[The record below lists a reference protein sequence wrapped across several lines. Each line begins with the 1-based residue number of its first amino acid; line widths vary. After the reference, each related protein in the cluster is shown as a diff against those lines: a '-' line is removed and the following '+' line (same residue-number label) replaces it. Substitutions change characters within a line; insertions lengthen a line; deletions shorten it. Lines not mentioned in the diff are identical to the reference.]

1 MPRVVR
7 LAVMNIIFYLTLLVA
22 SCGYALWRGDRDA
35 RVAAIVCIVATGLT
49 VVLLTPGPGRYQ
61 MVESGAMIVDF
72 ATLTAFVTLAMT
84 SRRFW
89 PLWVAGL
96 QLTAST
102 AHALKLVDA
111 SLVPLAYA
119 AAERFWSYPIL
130 LIIAIGAYRAHRRR
144 TGGAPAHC
152 EA

>member
-1 MPRVVR
+1 
-7 LAVMNIIFYLTLLVA
+7 
-22 SCGYALWRGDRDA
+22 
-35 RVAAIVCIVATGLT
+35 
-49 VVLLTPGPGRYQ
+49 
-61 MVESGAMIVDF
+61 MVESGAMIVDL
-72 ATLTAFVTLAMT
+72 ATLTAFVTLALT

-111 SLVPLAYA
+111 SLVPFAYA

-130 LIIAIGAYRAHRRR
+130 LIIALGAFRAHRRER
-144 TGGAPAHC
+144 RAGDPCDA
-152 EA
+152 

>member
-1 MPRVVR
+1 
-7 LAVMNIIFYLTLLVA
+7 MNVYFYLALLAA

-35 RVAAIVCIVATGLT
+35 RVAAVVCIVATALT
-49 VVLLTPGPGRYQ
+49 VLMLTPGPGRYQ
-61 MVESGAMIVDF
+61 FIESGAMIVDL
-72 ATLTAFVTLAMT
+72 ATLAAFVTLALF

-102 AHALKLVDA
+102 AHALKLADA
-111 SLVPLAYA
+111 SLLPLAYA

-130 LIIAIGAYRAHRRR
+130 LLIAIGAFRAHRRER
-144 TGGAPAHC
+144 KAFAALSPGLAEPRPRL
-152 EA
+152 

>member
-1 MPRVVR
+1 
-7 LAVMNIIFYLTLLVA
+7 MNVYFYLALLTA

-35 RVAAIVCIVATGLT
+35 RVAAIVCIVATALT
-49 VVLLTPGPGRYQ
+49 VLLLTPGRERYQ
-61 MVESGAMIVDF
+61 LVESGALIVDL
-72 ATLTAFVTLAMT
+72 ATLAAFVTLALT

-111 SLVPLAYA
+111 SLLPIAYA

-130 LIIAIGAYRAHRRR
+130 LIIAIGAFRAHRRER
-144 TGGAPAHC
+144 RARSLRDA
-152 EA
+152 

>member
-1 MPRVVR
+1 
-7 LAVMNIIFYLTLLVA
+7 MNVFFYLALLAA

-35 RVAAIVCIVATGLT
+35 RVAAVVCIVATGLT
-49 VVLLTPGPGRYQ
+49 VLLLTPGPGRYQ
-61 MVESGAMIVDF
+61 LVERGAMAVDL
-72 ATLTAFVTLAMT
+72 ATLAAFVTLALR

-102 AHALKLVDA
+102 AHALKLFDA
-111 SLVPLAYA
+111 SLLPIAYA

-130 LIIAIGAYRAHRRR
+130 LIIAIGAFRAHRRER
-144 TGGAPAHC
+144 RAAV
-152 EA
+152 ALQDR

>member
-1 MPRVVR
+1 
-7 LAVMNIIFYLTLLVA
+7 MNVIFYLALLTA

-35 RVAAIVCIVATGLT
+35 RVAAIVCVVATALT
-49 VVLLTPGPGRYQ
+49 VLVLTPGPGRYEA
-61 MVESGAMIVDF
+61 VEGGAMIVDL
-72 ATLTAFVTLAMT
+72 ATLAAFVTLALF
-84 SRRFW
+84 SNRFW

-96 QLTAST
+96 QLTASA

-130 LIIAIGAYRAHRRR
+130 LIIAIGAFRAHRRANR
-144 TGGAPAHC
+144 MALGRREP
-152 EA
+152 

>member
-1 MPRVVR
+1 
-7 LAVMNIIFYLTLLVA
+7 MNILIYLTLLVA

-35 RVAAIVCIVATGLT
+35 RVAAIVCIVATALT
-49 VVLLTPGPGRYQ
+49 VMLLTPGTERYK
-61 MVESGAMIVDF
+61 MVESGAMIVDLG
-72 ATLTAFVTLAMT
+72 TLAAFVTLALF

-102 AHALKLVDA
+102 AHAIKLIDV
-111 SLVPLAYA
+111 SIVPFAYA

-130 LIIAIGAYRAHRRR
+130 IIIAIGAFRAHRRAR
-144 TGGAPAHC
+144 ATPDLADTRPSL
-152 EA
+152 

>member
-1 MPRVVR
+1 MVR
-7 LAVMNIIFYLTLLVA
+7 SDRTMNVIIYLTLLVG

-35 RVAAIVCIVATGLT
+35 RVAAIVCIVATALT
-49 VVLLTPGPGRYQ
+49 VVLLTPGPGRYRF
-61 MVESGAMIVDF
+61 VESGAMIVDL
-72 ATLTAFVTLAMT
+72 ATLTAFVKLALC

-102 AHALKLVDA
+102 AHALKLFDA
-111 SLVPLAYA
+111 SLVPFAYA

-130 LIIAIGAYRAHRRR
+130 VIIAIGAFRAHRRARGER
-144 TGGAPAHC
+144 TPRPA
-152 EA
+152 

>member
-1 MPRVVR
+1 
-7 LAVMNIIFYLTLLVA
+7 MNVIFYLTLLTA

-35 RVAAIVCIVATGLT
+35 RVAAIVCVVATALT
-49 VVLLTPGPGRYQ
+49 VLVLTPGPGRYEA
-61 MVESGAMIVDF
+61 VEGGAMIVDL
-72 ATLTAFVTLAMT
+72 ATLAAFVTLALF
-84 SRRFW
+84 SNRFW

-96 QLTAST
+96 QLTASA

-130 LIIAIGAYRAHRRR
+130 LIIAIGAFRAHRRANR
-144 TGGAPAHC
+144 MALGRREP
-152 EA
+152 